1 MRYAVQT
8 MGDPYGQA
16 RVRASNSSGS
26 KDLVIFPPIGWGA
39 TAAPVEQSTC
49 SKIADSQAE
58 VKVRAGTTP
67 FEDHVSD
74 QVVKATRALGSDL
87 VAASAL
93 VAVGGRPI
101 HFGSERRK

>member
-58 VKVRAGTTP
+58 VKVRAGRGEGARQLLRELAG
-67 FEDHVSD
+67 FKKG
-74 QVVKATRALGSDL
+74 Q
-87 VAASAL
+87 
-93 VAVGGRPI
+93 
-101 HFGSERRK
+101 